1 MRGWSTLKIRSVSL
15 LSIVIA
21 IGFVIAI
28 NRACSTIN
36 NSTVTTQPE
45 SGYRLNNI
53 LKDEYSDNEA
63 FKPMERYIINWMNR
77 NGFQGATLAIMKD
90 EKLIYC
96 KGLGW
101 ADKEAGVEA
110 HAGNIFRM
118 ASASKLITA
127 IAVMKL
133 CEEGKLSLN
142 SKVFGEKGILKQFTE
157 IRDKRAK
164 DITVEHLLNHTS
176 GLSRRLGDLT
186 FRTQD
191 VIKWAHLDHAPSTEE
206 LIEFQLT
213 MQMRDKPGGSAQY
226 SNVGYLILSY
236 VIEKVSGEKYEDYVR
251 KHVLEPAGCYDMHLT
266 YNSYEQRYPNEV
278 KYYGHDEGELI
289 RSYDNSGRL
298 CLREYGGHNIRGLQ
312 GAGAWAASSAEMM
325 RLVASIDGKPG
336 VPDILSAKSIK
347 KMKTPTKKDGFG
359 FGWASCT
366 GANGVLTRTGTMS
379 GTCAFIEY
387 NPKGYSY
394 VFISNTS
401 HFKGAKFTNRV
412 DDTIKEAMRR
422 VKEWPTDIDLFTMV
436 PEVAEEQIE
445 EQAEKE

>member
-15 LSIVIA
+15 MSLVIA
-21 IGFVIAI
+21 IGIVIAI

-36 NSTVTTQPE
+36 SSDTSQPE
-45 SGYRLNNI
+45 KGYRLNKI

-101 ADKEAGVEA
+101 ADKEAEVEA
-110 HAGNIFRM
+110 QAGNIFRM

-142 SKVFGEKGILKQFTE
+142 SKVFGEKGVLKQFTE

-164 DITVEHLLNHTS
+164 DITVKHLLNHTS

-251 KHVLEPAGCYDMHLT
+251 KHVLD
-266 YNSYEQRYPNEV
+266 R
-278 KYYGHDEGELI
+278 
-289 RSYDNSGRL
+289 
-298 CLREYGGHNIRGLQ
+298 
-312 GAGAWAASSAEMM
+312 
-325 RLVASIDGKPG
+325 
-336 VPDILSAKSIK
+336 KS
-347 KMKTPTKKDGFG
+347 
-359 FGWASCT
+359 
-366 GANGVLTRTGTMS
+366 V
-379 GTCAFIEY
+379 
-387 NPKGYSY
+387 
-394 VFISNTS
+394 V
-401 HFKGAKFTNRV
+401 
-412 DDTIKEAMRR
+412 
-422 VKEWPTDIDLFTMV
+422 
-436 PEVAEEQIE
+436 
-445 EQAEKE
+445 